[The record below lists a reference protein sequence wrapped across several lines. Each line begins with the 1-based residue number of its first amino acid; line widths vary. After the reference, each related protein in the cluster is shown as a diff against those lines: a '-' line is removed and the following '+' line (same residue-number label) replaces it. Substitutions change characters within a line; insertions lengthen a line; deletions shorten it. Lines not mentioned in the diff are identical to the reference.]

1 MNIPARL
8 QPLGFQRLR
17 LIDCLGG
24 NSRWG
29 LGQFDPA
36 PDTDIFEEF
45 RDYVVR
51 LSRCHAS
58 DKNSQIIS
66 LLAAGRF
73 LAGDLGAAGI
83 ILDLLPAEA
92 FKTDHGAGYCA
103 VLPLHALSG
112 GLPLPPDLK
121 DTNRWLAGSPTQAAL
136 KAWLAANRDN
146 LRWIKPDGIYQ
157 LV

>member
-1 MNIPARL
+1 MNIPVQL

-29 LGQFDPA
+29 LGQFEPA
-36 PDTDIFEEF
+36 PNADVFEEF
-45 RDYVVR
+45 RKYIVQ
-51 LSRCHAS
+51 LSRRYAS
-58 DKNSQIIS
+58 ESNPLVIS

-73 LAGDLGAAGI
+73 LTGDLAAAEA
-83 ILDLLPAEA
+83 ILDHLPAEA
-92 FKTDHGAGYCA
+92 FKLDHGAGYCV

-136 KAWLAANRDN
+136 KTWLAANYDK
-146 LRWIKPDGIYQ
+146 LRWVELEGVYRLD
-157 LV
+157 